1 MGHQDKGHFAAKH
14 QGKKIDQAIANKIK
28 SLSQDSCLSCIS
40 AHQISKSMNSE
51 PSEIGIQIDLLEYRI
66 MECQLGL
73 FGYDDGKKRFDP
85 NIQIS
90 SDLNS
95 HLDMISDNGRI
106 SCIQCWETASKFK
119 MKRNDIGSACEKKN
133 FRIKPCQLG
142 AF

>member
-1 MGHQDKGHFAAKH
+1 MGHQDKGHYAAKH
-14 QGKKIDQAIANKIK
+14 EGKQIDEAITDKIK
-28 SLSQDSCLSCIS
+28 SLSNHNCLSCSS
-40 AHQISKSMNSE
+40 AHKISKLMNTD
-51 PSEIGIQIDLLEYRI
+51 PSKIGIQIDLLENRI

-73 FGYDDGKKRFDP
+73 FGYDDGKKRFDS
-85 NIQIS
+85 NIVIS

-95 HLDMISDNGRI
+95 YLDEINDDGRI

-119 MKRNDIGSACEKKN
+119 LKRIDVGSACEKKN